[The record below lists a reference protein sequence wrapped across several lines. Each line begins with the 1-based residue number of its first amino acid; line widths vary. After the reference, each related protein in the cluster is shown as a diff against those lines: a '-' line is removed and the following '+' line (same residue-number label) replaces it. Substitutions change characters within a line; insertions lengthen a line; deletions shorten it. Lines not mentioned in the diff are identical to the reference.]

1 MSIFD
6 AFTGKAAKDAAAANT
21 AAYNKYG
28 ADSMGYL
35 DKGMA
40 GAMPQLDNAVGA
52 YAPLGDLGAK
62 YGRGTDAYMDA
73 VGVNG
78 AEGNARAVDQFHEA
92 PGYRYQVDQA
102 TDQVARNANR
112 YGAGGNEIAAVSDR
126 AGNMA
131 NAAWQTHLTNLGGFI
146 NPELSATGTAAA
158 GRAAGYGAKAGAY
171 ATDATNR
178 VGVSGNV
185 ASGIANSNTASA
197 NAQMAASG
205 QFWNGLMSLGGN
217 VAKAYAPA
225 PTVRMAA

>member
-6 AFTGKAAKDAAAANT
+6 AFTGKAAKEAADKNAAEFRN
-21 AAYNKYG
+21 YG
-28 ADSMGYL
+28 TTSNQYL
-35 DKGMA
+35 DTGMA
-40 GAMPQLDNAVGA
+40 SAIPELDNAVGA

-73 VGVNG
+73 IGING
-78 AEGNARAVDQFHEA
+78 AEGNARAVGQFHEA

-131 NAAWQTHLTNLGGFI
+131 DAAWQAHLGSLGGFV

-171 ATDATNR
+171 ATDANNR
-178 VGVSGNV
+178 VGVAGNV

-197 NAQMAASG
+197 NAQMQASG
-205 QFWNGLMSLGGN
+205 NFWNGLMSMGGN
-217 VAKAYAPA
+217 VAKAYAPKG
-225 PTVRMAA
+225 T

>member
-1 MSIFD
+1 MGIFD

-21 AAYNKYG
+21 AAYNQYG
-28 ADSMGYL
+28 TNANATL
-35 DKGMA
+35 DKGLA
-40 GAMPQLDNAVGA
+40 NEVPQLDNAIGA

-62 YGRGTDAYMDA
+62 YGKGTDAYMDA
-73 VGVNG
+73 LGVNG
-78 AEGNARAVDQFHEA
+78 AEGNARAVGQFQEA

-131 NAAWQTHLTNLGGFI
+131 NAAWQQHLTNLGGFV

-158 GRAAGYGAKAGAY
+158 GQAAGYGAKAGAY
-171 ATDATNR
+171 ATDANNR
-178 VGVSGNV
+178 VGVAGNV
-185 ASGIANSNTASA
+185 TSGIANSNTAAA
-197 NAQMAASG
+197 NSQMAASG
-205 QFWNGLMSLGGN
+205 NFWNGLMSLGGN

-225 PTVRMAA
+225 PRV

>member
-1 MSIFD
+1 MGIFD
-6 AFTGKAAKDAAAANT
+6 VFTGSSAKKAAAANT
-21 AAYNKYG
+21 AEYNKYG
-28 ADSMGYL
+28 TNASNYL
-35 DKGMA
+35 DKGLSNEL
-40 GAMPQLDNAVGA
+40 PQLDNAVGA
-52 YAPLGDLGAK
+52 YAPLSDLGTK

-73 VGVNG
+73 LGVNG
-78 AEGNARAVDQFHEA
+78 AEGNARAVAQFHEA

-131 NAAWQTHLTNLGGFI
+131 NQAWQAHLANLGGFV

-171 ATDATNR
+171 ATDANNR
-178 VGVSGNV
+178 VGVAGNV
-185 ASGIANSNTASA
+185 ASGIANSNTAAA

-205 QFWNGLMSLGGN
+205 NFWNGLMSLGGN
-217 VAKAYAPA
+217 VAKAYAPV
-225 PTVRMAA
+225 PRAA